1 MFLSMEKEKS
11 LQSRKGIFSRMVFVL
26 MSLLVSTAAWAQ
38 ANVTGTVVDQNDEPL
53 MGATVIVKGTASGTS
68 TVVLGTTLGASTDL
82 DGNFTI
88 NAAQGK
94 TLVVSY
100 VGYTTQEVPVKG
112 TNLKITLKED
122 AALLDEVVVIGYGT
136 MTRKDLTGS
145 ISTVNSKD
153 LNVGAYTDP
162 GQLLQGKVPGL
173 VVVQNS
179 DPNGGVNS
187 MTLRGASTLN
197 GSTEPLYVVDGIP
210 GVQLN
215 LISPN
220 DIESIDVLRDASAT
234 AIYGSK
240 AANGVIIVTTKR
252 GSEGPARVSYQ
263 GYASWEKIAN
273 DHKMMTADQL
283 RQYAKDND
291 INITNDKGANTN
303 WADEV
308 QRTGFAT
315 NHSLSISGG
324 SKTTSY
330 NASVTYT
337 KRDGIIKGVGNGL

>member
-1 MFLSMEKEKS
+1 MSLSMEKEKS
-11 LQSRKGIFSRMVFVL
+11 QNARRGMISRMV
-26 MSLLVSTAAWAQ
+26 LLLACLFAGISVWAQ
-38 ANVTGTVVDQNDEPL
+38 GTVTGTVTDANDEPL
-53 MGATVIVKGTASGTS
+53 IGATVLVKGTSVGTS
-68 TVVLGTTLGASTDL
+68 TDI
-82 DGNFTI
+82 DGKFSI
-88 NAAQGK
+88 AAAQGK

-112 TNLKITLKED
+112 STVNVVLKED
-122 AALLDEVVVIGYGT
+122 TALLDEVVVIGYGT
-136 MTRKDLTGS
+136 MTRKDVTGS
-145 ISTVNSKD
+145 ISTVNAKD

-210 GVQLN
+210 GVTLN
-215 LISPN
+215 LIPPS

-240 AANGVIIVTTKR
+240 AANGVIIVTTKK
-252 GSEGPARVSYQ
+252 GAEGPARVTYS
-263 GYASWEKIAN
+263 GYVSWEKIAS
-273 DHKMMTADQL
+273 DHKMMSADEL
-283 RQYAKDND
+283 RHYADVNGIAIKTDL
-291 INITNDKGANTN
+291 GANTN

-315 NHSLSISGG
+315 NHSLAISGG
-324 SKTTSY
+324 NKTTNY
-330 NASVTYT
+330 TASL
-337 KRDGIIKGVGNGL
+337 N